1 MNSRHGIAILL
12 VVLGLGGCDGS
23 PADPTDNGT
32 GSGALAGCQLTGDPA
47 SPTGATW
54 GRTAQRPAALRPD
67 VAPDIARALPSQ
79 TQASTIR
86 APYQIHHGD
95 RDQVIPLL
103 GDQLFAAFLSSRG
116 VTNELIVYPG
126 ANHDDVTAAPEVLN
140 RIRA

>member
-1 MNSRHGIAILL
+1 M
-12 VVLGLGGCDGS
+12 
-23 PADPTDNGT
+23 
-32 GSGALAGCQLTGDPA
+32 
-47 SPTGATW
+47 
-54 GRTAQRPAALRPD
+54 
-67 VAPDIARALPSQ
+67 PSQ

-126 ANHDDVTAAPEVLN
+126 ADHDDVAAAPEVLN
-140 RIRA
+140 RIRAWYAAHGVLPWVLDIRAQPDP